1 MLNLR
6 ELGLYLFTRVWL
18 QLGLKF
24 YGGDC
29 VYYYLIHFNKMTAE
43 MKHCMHYLTETRRC
57 FSKQDYHLHRTQ
69 LKNVFVFSTFWRWQM
84 KVIVSLARAPSC
96 GKNDMFTP
104 RGLDVAWWSWYTL
117 LDLSNLIHVSVNSIL
132 SPEALLCFLKTSY
145 IEDKLTGYFLTSS
158 EKGRA

>member
-43 MKHCMHYLTETRRC
+43 MKHCIMHYFTEPCRC
-57 FSKQDYHLHRTQ
+57 FSKQDYHLHEHN
-69 LKNVFVFSTFWRWQM
+69 LKE
-84 KVIVSLARAPSC
+84 
-96 GKNDMFTP
+96 
-104 RGLDVAWWSWYTL
+104 WYFPPFGV
-117 LDLSNLIHVSVNSIL
+117 DQ
-132 SPEALLCFLKTSY
+132 
-145 IEDKLTGYFLTSS
+145 
-158 EKGRA
+158 